1 MHPYLRQALMRHHG
15 EFFAMTDEEQ
25 TLFKLQ
31 DHEKLDKKMRIFIE
45 DKLGIP
51 HGKRKASYEQIF
63 EYNKINLPYIGIGPN
78 SFMLNEWHWDEKILR
93 FKNLYEAN
101 EHNHDFQEQGMVDD
115 FDKDYVKKPLYNRVN
130 DWARAFVDDEFYYL
144 NLCSYSI
151 WLFYDMEEISYDWLE
166 ENIPYKYVSGKDDGK
181 KTKGGYLWDK
191 VLDAKG
197 LEGWHDH
204 MRRFAHDWI
213 NDHYDVDI
221 TIENRFDDC
230 VYVIDGE
237 GIIPDDPTDP
247 NLVYIFSS
255 LEILREITYYD
266 FVNDCEKVKGNPTEL
281 LALRK
286 SRRAEFKTTLEEE
299 FARIKKS
306 QPPGLIEHKKT
317 SNNVVIAEGALDGLE
332 E

>member
-1 MHPYLRQALMRHHG
+1 MHPFLRQALMRHHG
-15 EFFAMTDEEQ
+15 EFFTMTDEEQ

-31 DHEKLDKKMRIFIE
+31 DHDELDEKIKNFIE

-51 HGKRKASYEQIF
+51 HGEYEASHEQIF

-78 SFMLNEWHWDEKILR
+78 SFMLNEWGWNEEALR

-130 DWARAFVDDEFYYL
+130 EWARAFVNDEFYYI
-144 NLCSYSI
+144 NLFNYAV
-151 WLFYDMEEISYDWLE
+151 WLFYDMEGISYDWLE
-166 ENIPYKYVSGKDDGK
+166 ENIPYEYVSGKEDGK

-221 TIENRFDDC
+221 TENRFGDY
-230 VYVIDGE
+230 VYVVDVE

-247 NLVYIFSS
+247 TLAYIFGS
-255 LEILREITYYD
+255 LEVLRDITYYD
-266 FVNDCEKVKGNPTEL
+266 FVNDCEKLKGDPTEL
-281 LALRK
+281 LELQDT
-286 SRRAEFKTTLEEE
+286 RRAEFKADLDAE
-299 FARIKKS
+299 FERIKKTI
-306 QPPGLIEHKKT
+306 PPG
-317 SNNVVIAEGALDGLE
+317 VVEDITPKNRVVVAEGALDGLE